1 VTPSRND
8 CWTATVAPAELSAS
22 TTDGPWTVLSTE
34 PTTAAPRVPPTSR
47 TASSTADPAP
57 ASSERSAPMTASVAS
72 AAFVGLVDDVRY
84 AVALGAVRTGDQ
96 VGTAVLQLLVDGRR

>member
-1 VTPSRND
+1 
-8 CWTATVAPAELSAS
+8 
-22 TTDGPWTVLSTE
+22 
-34 PTTAAPRVPPTSR
+34 
-47 TASSTADPAP
+47 
-57 ASSERSAPMTASVAS
+57 MTASVAS